1 MAIKRNKK
9 YNNVYSGG
17 GLLGKLGSLNESLTD
32 KFLGEKTLGNLGKLG
47 ITKNNIGGI
56 SNTAATM
63 LGGVLA
69 GQNQSGVGNAMQSIG
84 SLASNIPGVGGIVG
98 AGVNLLG
105 GITNAAFGSHLNQ
118 ENIDRIEGQVNDL
131 SSFQSVA
138 SDYDA
143 LSSEYSNAP
152 IMGYFSKDA
161 IGSDGWFSNKAK
173 NKWRDL
179 LNEKSKAEDW
189 VQRSLANNALNIANN
204 TLSSM
209 EANYTAYGGPL
220 TMKYS
225 GLMSPFGNQF
235 ESGGGIHIKKKNRG
249 KFTSY
254 CGGKVTNECIQ
265 RGLHSSNPTTR
276 KRANFARNA
285 RGWKHADGGGLY
297 TDKELFANDIYNAYK
312 LRLLRDNINPE
323 QAHRVATY
331 MTMQSAGESGYG
343 SSKASKGYN
352 YAGHL
357 SKGEGSAPK
366 VYKSFDD
373 FVDYHYANLKNN
385 WPDFINSSSVE
396 DFYNKIHTGKKYSND
411 SRDKYLNLIKG
422 TGDRVNRYLNS
433 YNNSYESYLKSLPP
447 NLRNTAPNL
456 YDLTEA
462 YKGGLR
468 PEYSEEDKS
477 YHLGSR
483 NPKTGK
489 YLKKAAHPT
498 FLKSLLTDASLGY
511 FPYIK
516 DGQLYTDTWEGN
528 KKSMGGNLTH
538 GGIFDNGLL
547 SIDSGGT
554 HEENPFEGVQ
564 MGVDPQGVPN
574 LVEEGEVVYNDY
586 VFSNRMRVPKA
597 IRHKYKLRDNITFA
611 DAVKYLSKESKERP
625 NDPIS
630 QNGLNA
636 SLSDLAQVQE
646 DIRIKKQARE
656 NNKMALGGLLSA
668 AFGSNADNYKTAKG
682 NLEFGIY
689 GSSNPYAEG
698 GKLGN
703 LFNGVGD
710 KPNRLTPYSNFVS
723 LTDDSFYTPEYMGF
737 WNWYN
742 TNQNTPEGQNWLK
755 RINSGEFGSI
765 GGNTFTPQD
774 ILKLSHD
781 YKKGP
786 VHNAFVAAAAQYN
799 KENPKKE
806 SYTPYIKRW
815 IREKGADGEFRVQ
828 EILDKDWN
836 ATPAGRTY
844 LMRNPN
850 LKEGNTVTSD
860 KGDKDIY
867 YDVIPEE
874 LPEELISDVTEV
886 GGIRQNPLRYAPLV
900 GSGIAVL
907 NDIFGG
913 NDPDYSNAD
922 IFANAIRSA
931 NRPVSARPIGEYLTY
946 RPFDRMFYINQLNKS
961 SAASRMAAQ
970 NTSGGNR
977 AAALAGILTSDYNY
991 GESLGK
997 LARQAEEYN
1006 QALREKVAEFNRQ
1019 TNMFNSEQG
1028 TKVDMF
1034 NSELLGKQ
1042 ASMYGQLANIRQ
1054 RILENNRAEKSA
1066 NLTNFIQGLGD
1077 LGREATDRD
1086 TLRWLADIGALP
1098 YNTKGQY
1105 TGGNNTAASKRSKV
1119 GKMKRKKGFTV

>member
-9 YNNVYSGG
+9 YNNVYS
-17 GLLGKLGSLNESLTD
+17 
-32 KFLGEKTLGNLGKLG
+32 
-47 ITKNNIGGI
+47 IGGI
-56 SNTAATM
+56 ASTAATV

-84 SLASNIPGVGGIVG
+84 SLTSNIPGVGGIVG

-105 GITNAAFGSHLNQ
+105 GITNAVLGSHLNQ

-131 SSFQSVA
+131 NSFQSVA

-161 IGSDGWFSNKAK
+161 IGSDGWFSNKAE

-220 TMKYS
+220 TMRYS

-254 CGGKVTNECIQ
+254 CGGKVTNACIQ

-357 SKGEGSAPK
+357 SEGEGSAPK

-373 FVDYHYANLKNN
+373 FVDYHYTNLKNN

-447 NLRNTAPNL
+447 NLRNTDPNL

-468 PEYSEEDKS
+468 PEYSKEDKS

-498 FLKSLLTDASLGY
+498 FLKGLLTDASLGY

-547 SIDSGGT
+547 SVDSGGT

-564 MGVDPQGVPN
+564 LGVDPQGVPN

-611 DAVKYLSKESKERP
+611 DAAKYLSKESKERP

-630 QNGLNA
+630 QNGLDA

-656 NNKMALGGLLSA
+656 DNKMALGGLLSA
-668 AFGSNADNYKTAKG
+668 AFGSNADNYRTAKG
-682 NLEFGIY
+682 NLEFGMY

-698 GKLGN
+698 GPLDYTVDDLLGSKV
-703 LFNGVGD
+703 VG
-710 KPNRLTPYSNFVS
+710 
-723 LTDDSFYTPEYMGF
+723 
-737 WNWYN
+737 
-742 TNQNTPEGQNWLK
+742 
-755 RINSGEFGSI
+755 
-765 GGNTFTPQD
+765 
-774 ILKLSHD
+774 
-781 YKKGP
+781 
-786 VHNAFVAAAAQYN
+786 
-799 KENPKKE
+799 NPF
-806 SYTPYIKRW
+806 
-815 IREKGADGEFRVQ
+815 A
-828 EILDKDWN
+828 
-836 ATPAGRTY
+836 
-844 LMRNPN
+844 PN
-850 LKEGNTVTSD
+850 LEKAALNNKVSSSTLNEAKRLSYPENTSLA
-860 KGDKDIY
+860 Y
-867 YDVIPEE
+867 
-874 LPEELISDVTEV
+874 
-886 GGIRQNPLRYAPLV
+886 LRYAPIL
-900 GSGIAVL
+900 GSAFATVS
-907 NDIFGG
+907 DIFSS
-913 NDPDYSNAD
+913 PDYSAAD
-922 IFANAIRSA
+922 RVSSVNIRPTYIKA
-931 NRPVSARPIGEYLTY
+931 TPVSHRLKYS
-946 RPFDRMFYINQLNKS
+946 PFDRLLYINQLNKS
-961 SAASRMAAQ
+961 TAANRSAMK
-970 NTSGGNR
+970 NISGGNR
-977 AAALAGILTSDYNY
+977 ATALAGILASDMNY
-991 GESLGK
+991 GDNLGK

-1006 QALREKVAEFNRQ
+1006 QALDERVNTFNRA
-1019 TNMFNSEQG
+1019 T
-1028 TKVDMF
+1028 DMF
-1034 NSELLGKQ
+1034 NVQQSLQ
-1042 ASMYGQLANIRQ
+1042 AQ
-1054 RILENNRAEKSA
+1054 SA
-1066 NLTNFIQGLGD
+1066 NAQALSDATKMKLAQAEEVAKLRQAAKNAYDVRRSTNLNNFINNLGNLGWEEQQGDWLDNLARRGVLMMD
-1077 LGREATDRD
+1077 TSGR
-1086 TLRWLADIGALP
+1086 
-1098 YNTKGQY
+1098 Y
-1105 TGGNNTAASKRSKV
+1105 TGHSKG
-1119 GKMKRKKGFTV
+1119 GKLNKRRRTTYA